1 MTNRQVLLLWLALV
15 VHGALLAVAAHLVDI
30 SPLDVAVTIEVQEH
44 RAIDGLLTPLMLA
57 VSLPGN
63 YPWAELLVGF
73 ACLVPLSRRDW
84 RTSVLILS
92 TVTGDLMALA
102 VKALV
107 QRPRPSANLVE
118 VYEQL
123 QGYSFPSGHVVH
135 YVVFFGVITY
145 LACLALRSVRSTD
158 KILRVAF
165 IVIVVVSSM
174 LVMLI
179 GLSRVYLGAH
189 WLTDVVGGYL
199 LGGAWLLGLLAGWRR
214 WMQPPARPPSYS
226 PRRNGA

>member
-1 MTNRQVLLLWLALV
+1 
-15 VHGALLAVAAHLVDI
+15 
-30 SPLDVAVTIEVQEH
+30 
-44 RAIDGLLTPLMLA
+44 
-57 VSLPGN
+57 
-63 YPWAELLVGF
+63 
-73 ACLVPLSRRDW
+73 
-84 RTSVLILS
+84 VLILS

-102 VKALV
+102 VKTLV

-145 LACLALRSVRSTD
+145 LACIALRSVRSTD

-214 WMQPPARPPSYS
+214 WMQPLRGRPGTRRVETALDELDDRQIRDYHRNEGGAAAISPPTVIRCASWFREDAPSVNQGARSVSTAAHRS
-226 PRRNGA
+226 PRWRRLAPLPSRDVYPR